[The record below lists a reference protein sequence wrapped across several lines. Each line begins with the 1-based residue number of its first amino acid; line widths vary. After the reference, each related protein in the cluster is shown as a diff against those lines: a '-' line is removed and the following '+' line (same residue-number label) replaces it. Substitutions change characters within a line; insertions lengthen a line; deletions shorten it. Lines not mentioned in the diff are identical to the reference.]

1 MTATKTCHTLVIGGG
16 PGGYPAAIR
25 AGQLGLDTVLVE
37 AGRLGGTCL
46 IRGCIPSKAIIHAAS
61 KVEDMRG
68 HANGGAGSMGITL
81 PSPPKLDMAGLRD
94 WKDGLVDTLSGGV
107 SGLLRAA
114 KVHHIRGWATF
125 NTAKTCIVRT
135 EGEDVE
141 ITAENVILATGSQE
155 TELPFLPFGEHVIS
169 STGALDLTEVPET
182 LAVIGAGYIGMELGI
197 AFAKLGAKV
206 SFVEAGDTI
215 LPSYDAELSRPVAAW
230 LAGHNVG
237 VHLGAR
243 ATGKGTSKG
252 KQVLKFEDADGKAR
266 TLRAD
271 KILVAVG
278 RRPRTEGWG
287 LEAMGVDMDRA
298 FIKVDARCETAM
310 RGVYAIGDVT
320 GEPMLAHRATAM
332 GEAAAEAIAGRKSR
346 FDPRAVAAVCFTEPE
361 LVGVGLTPDEA
372 RASGQ
377 EVIVGKFPM
386 AASGRALSMAAGASK
401 GLVRVTARKS
411 DHLILGIHAVGA
423 HVAELSGEFALAM
436 EMGAVLEDLAGTIH
450 VHPTLGET
458 VMESALAALGH
469 PIHIAASAGR
479 PRR

>member
-1 MTATKTCHTLVIGGG
+1 MTTKKTCHTLVVGGG

-25 AGQLGLDTVLVE
+25 AGQLGLDTIIVE

-61 KVEDMRG
+61 KVEEMT
-68 HANGGAGSMGITL
+68 HLANGGAGAMGITL
-81 PSPPKLDMAGLRD
+81 NSAPVLDMAGLRA
-94 WKDGLVDTLSGGV
+94 WKDGIVDKLSGGV
-107 SGLLRAA
+107 SGLLKAA
-114 KVHHIRGWATF
+114 KVQHIHGWASF
-125 NTAKTCIVRT
+125 KTAKTCVVAT
-135 EGEDVE
+135 DDGEVE
-141 ITAENVILATGSQE
+141 ITAGNVILATGSSE
-155 TELPFLPFGEHVIS
+155 TELPFLPFDENVIS

-182 LAVIGAGYIGMELGI
+182 LAVIGAGYIGLELGI
-197 AFAKLGAKV
+197 AFAKLGSKV
-206 SFVEAGDTI
+206 TFVEMGDAI
-215 LPSYDAELSRPVAAW
+215 LPSYDKELTRPVATW
-230 LAGHNVG
+230 LKTHGVD

-266 TLRAD
+266 TTRAD

-287 LEAMGVDMDRA
+287 IEAMGLDMDGP
-298 FIKVDARCETAM
+298 FIKVNERCETAM

-332 GEAAAEAIAGRKSR
+332 GEAAAEIIAGHKRV

-361 LVGVGLTPDEA
+361 IVGVGRTPDEA
-372 RASGQ
+372 KAEGE

-386 AASGRALSMAAGASK
+386 AASGRALSMEAGDSK
-401 GLVRVTARKS
+401 GMVRITARKS
-411 DHLILGIHAVGA
+411 DHVILGIHAVGA

-450 VHPTLGET
+450 VHPTLSET
-458 VMESALAALGH
+458 VMESALSALGH
-469 PIHIAASAGR
+469 PIHIAAR
-479 PRR
+479 